1 MNVSQHLSTRLSQRD
16 AVSVTNPPPQVE
28 QTSSGLSIVGAW
40 SIVGTLLKGEESNM
54 PFLGVAIFTADR
66 CVATSSTSYA
76 QLVGVWKPLNFT
88 SIQFS
93 LVGPMIGEGAWLGNL
108 YEYAAKVDLSG
119 DGLSF
124 STPVA
129 VPVRG
134 LDENVISLTWIN
146 LVGTRIQ
153 VGVPDTLPR
162 QSK

>member
-1 MNVSQHLSTRLSQRD
+1 
-16 AVSVTNPPPQVE
+16 
-28 QTSSGLSIVGAW
+28 
-40 SIVGTLLKGEESNM
+40 M

-93 LVGPMIGEGAWLGNL
+93 LVGPIIGKGAWLGNL
-108 YEYAAKVDLSG
+108 YEDAAKVDLSG

-129 VPVRG
+129 VPVRILVRG